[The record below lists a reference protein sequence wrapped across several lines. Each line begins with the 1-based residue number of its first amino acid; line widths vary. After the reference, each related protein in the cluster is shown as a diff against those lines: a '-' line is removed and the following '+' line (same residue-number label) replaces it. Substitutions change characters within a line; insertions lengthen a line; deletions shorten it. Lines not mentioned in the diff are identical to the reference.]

1 MRPWDGLKRSF
12 IEQRERVSNALSDA
26 LVASGLNESA
36 PSGSANGRREAVA
49 DARDERAST
58 RAFGALRGARA
69 SVERAGDREAC
80 VTLYESFG
88 GRYGAT
94 EDDEEQLSDASGRT
108 LGETTRAT
116 LASVSGRVFVAMRV
130 VGGDGRAKGRRVVT
144 MCRGKTTTPVWRS
157 TRDLRCEATTADA
170 LCVDVYSGTSVK
182 GIEKATLI
190 ARGQISMAYAL
201 ANEGMELAV
210 PLHAKLERVASPGT
224 VWVRVTRGAS
234 DGAPKR
240 KKRIFFVRHGESKW
254 NEAQRD
260 INIAS
265 MMRFDHPLT
274 LVGVQQAQALGGR
287 GAIACSHAHAGILVH
302 ANVSSMSPPTM
313 SPPSSPSSPSRTAS
327 PLRAASSSEHVHDA
341 EGAELCVAYE
351 QCSTCYVS
359 PLTRAVQTSCLLLQ
373 SHSRAMSGTIRQVC
387 LQSLREIK
395 GVGGLDTVGIAQ
407 GEGILERAR
416 KKLAELINDHTA
428 SRLGAGI
435 AFDPNDAV
443 GQWWTSETDAD
454 NSQDVDERI
463 FDFLETMR
471 FDEDDA
477 VIVVGHSLFLQQL
490 VSRIVPSTDAVQSP
504 STIASESIAA
514 SNLLDGFSDPFA
526 PKDPFASF
534 TASNGGDGGIPFVP
548 AQAPP
553 RVPTIRAS
561 RKRQK
566 IFGRL
571 MNQKLCN
578 AGCVALDVVFDASGR
593 ATLEDAQLIFGS
605 KFVT

>member
-1 MRPWDGLKRSF
+1 MRQWDGLKRSF
-12 IEQRERVSNALSDA
+12 IEQRERVSSALSDA
-26 LVASGLNESA
+26 LVASGLNEST
-36 PSGSANGRREAVA
+36 PSASANGRQASVHDGRDARASRAFGVLRGSRANAERA
-49 DARDERAST
+49 DARD
-58 RAFGALRGARA
+58 
-69 SVERAGDREAC
+69 AC
-80 VTLYESFG
+80 VTLYDSFG
-88 GRYGAT
+88 GRYDAT
-94 EDDEEQLSDASGRT
+94 EDDEEHLSDASGRT
-108 LGETTRAT
+108 LCETTRAA

-144 MCRGKTTTPVWRS
+144 TCRGKTTTPVWRS

-201 ANEGMELAV
+201 ANEGVELAV
-210 PLHAKLERVASPGT
+210 PLHAKLERLASPGT
-224 VWVRVTRGAS
+224 VWVKVTRGAS
-234 DGAPKR
+234 DRVPKR

-260 INIAS
+260 INIAN

-287 GAIACSHAHAGILVH
+287 GAIACSHAHSGVLVH
-302 ANVSSMSPPTM
+302 ANIHSMSPPTM
-313 SPPSSPSSPSRTAS
+313 SPPSAPSSP
-327 PLRAASSSEHVHDA
+327 LRSSSPPSGQSSLEHVHDA
-341 EGAELCVAYE
+341 GGAELCMAYE

-373 SHSRAMSGTIRQVC
+373 SHSRAMNGMIRQVC

-416 KKLAELINDHTA
+416 KKLAELINDHSA

-435 AFDPNDAV
+435 AFDPNDAI

-454 NSQDVDERI
+454 NSQDVDERM

-490 VSRIVPSTDAVQSP
+490 VSRIAPSTDAVQS
-504 STIASESIAA
+504 SVMKSSESIAA
-514 SNLLDGFSDPFA
+514 ANLLDGFSDPFA

-534 TASNGGDGGIPFVP
+534 VASNDGEGGIPFVP

-553 RVPTIRAS
+553 RVATIRVS
-561 RKRQK
+561 RKRQN

-571 MNQKLCN
+571 INQKLCN
-578 AGCVALDVVFDASGR
+578 AGCVALDIVFEASGR